1 MAEVTPHQW
10 QERLRNMAVRKSVDQ
25 SIKLGPLR
33 EATLAGST
41 PPTVGSSG
49 MFQQDGSFVGW
60 MRCGDLPGSAKPL
73 I

>member
-1 MAEVTPHQW
+1 MADVTGHQW
-10 QERLRNMAVRKSVDQ
+10 QERLRGMAVRKAVDQ

-33 EATLAGST
+33 EATLSGSN
-41 PPTVGSSG
+41 PPSVGTSG
-49 MFQQDGSFVGW
+49 MFEQDGTFKGW